1 MTTTNAT
8 RPRLPMRLLL
18 GTLQTIERVGNKLPH
33 PFWLFTIMAGLVIV
47 LSAVLN
53 ALGVSAVS
61 PVDDERI
68 TVRSLLSAEG
78 VQTIVG
84 DAVDNFAT
92 FPPLA
97 IIIVV
102 MLGVSVSEQ
111 SGLLNAM
118 LRGSV
123 TRVPAKWLTFAV
135 ALTGVTGSVASDAA
149 YVVLIPLGALLFKA
163 AGRSPVL
170 GLVVAFGSVSAG
182 YNASLLITPTDA
194 LLAALST
201 QAAGIIDT
209 GYTVTALDN
218 YYFSLVSAVVLA
230 VLITLVTEF
239 VLSRRTD
246 GLSEDGGDAPKAEGD
261 AGQLGAMA
269 LSDTERRGLRNAGLT
284 LLGAVAVVAAAL
296 APPASPLR
304 GEAGTVLESPVIT
317 GVAYLLGI
325 LFLVVGVVYGRTVG
339 TLSTAREIPTAMAAG
354 VRDLAPVVVLFFA
367 ASQFLAYFQWT
378 GIGEII
384 AIRGADVL
392 DSAGVHPI
400 VLFLG
405 MILFATTL
413 NLLITSGSAQWTLI
427 APIFVPMF
435 MLLDVPPE
443 TTQAV
448 YRIADSSTNVISPM
462 SPYFVMALGFL
473 QRYRKDAGIGTLIS
487 LTLPVC
493 LTVLVGWTLLFL
505 GWWALGVPLGP
516 GAPVR

>member
-1 MTTTNAT
+1 
-8 RPRLPMRLLL
+8 MRLLL
-18 GTLQTIERVGNKLPH
+18 GSLQVIERVGNKLPH
-33 PFWLFTIMAGLVIV
+33 PFWLFTIMAGIVIA
-47 LSAVLN
+47 LSALLN
-53 ALGVSAVS
+53 AMGVSAVS
-61 PVDDERI
+61 PVDGERI
-68 TVRSLLSAEG
+68 AVRSLLSPEG

-84 DAVDNFAT
+84 DAIDNFAT

-102 MLGVSVSEQ
+102 MLGVSVAER

-123 TRVPAKWLTFAV
+123 TRVPARWLTFAV
-135 ALTGVTGSVASDAA
+135 ALTGITGSVASDAA

-201 QAAGIIDT
+201 EAASIIDP

-218 YYFSLVSAVVLA
+218 YFFSVVSAVVLA
-230 VLITLVTEF
+230 ALITLVTEF
-239 VLSRRTD
+239 LLSRGSG
-246 GLSEDGGDAPKAEGD
+246 GLAEDGDGDGEGD
-261 AGQLGAMA
+261 REAQELGSMT
-269 LSDTERRGLRNAGLT
+269 LSDAERRGLRDAGLT
-284 LLGAVAVVAAAL
+284 VLAAVAVLAVAL
-296 APPASPLR
+296 VPPASPLR
-304 GEAGTVLESPVIT
+304 GEDGTVLGSPIIT
-317 GVAYLLGI
+317 GVAYVLGV
-325 LFLVVGVVYGRTVG
+325 LFLLAGVVYGRATGTVA
-339 TLSTAREIPTAMAAG
+339 SARDVPEAMTAG

-367 ASQFLAYFQWT
+367 ASQFLAYFRWT
-378 GIGEII
+378 GIGEIV
-384 AIRGADVL
+384 AIRGAALL
-392 DSAGVHPI
+392 DSAGVHPL

-405 MILFATTL
+405 MIVFSSLL

-427 APIFVPMF
+427 APVFVPMF

-473 QRYRKDAGIGTLIS
+473 QRYRRDAGIGTLIS
-487 LTLPVC
+487 LTLPLC

-505 GWWALGVPLGP
+505 GWWALDIPLGP
-516 GAPVR
+516 GVPVR

>member
-1 MTTTNAT
+1 
-8 RPRLPMRLLL
+8 MRLLL
-18 GTLQTIERVGNKLPH
+18 GSLQVIERVGNKLPH
-33 PFWLFTIMAGLVIV
+33 PFWLFTIMAGIVIA
-47 LSAVLN
+47 LSALLN
-53 ALGVSAVS
+53 AMGVSAVS
-61 PVDDERI
+61 PVDGERI
-68 TVRSLLSAEG
+68 AVRSLLSPEG

-84 DAVDNFAT
+84 DAIDNFAT

-102 MLGVSVSEQ
+102 MLGVSVAER

-123 TRVPAKWLTFAV
+123 TRVPARWLTFAV
-135 ALTGVTGSVASDAA
+135 ALTGITGSVASDAA

-201 QAAGIIDT
+201 EAASIIDP

-218 YYFSLVSAVVLA
+218 YFFSVVSAVVLA
-230 VLITLVTEF
+230 ALITLVTEF
-239 VLSRRTD
+239 LLSRGSG
-246 GLSEDGGDAPKAEGD
+246 GLAEDGDGDGDGEGD
-261 AGQLGAMA
+261 REAQELGSMT
-269 LSDTERRGLRNAGLT
+269 LSDAERRGLRDAGLT
-284 LLGAVAVVAAAL
+284 VLAAVAVLAVAL
-296 APPASPLR
+296 VPPASPLR
-304 GEAGTVLESPVIT
+304 GEDGTVLGSPIIT
-317 GVAYLLGI
+317 GVAYVLGV
-325 LFLVVGVVYGRTVG
+325 LFLLAGVVYGRATGTVA
-339 TLSTAREIPTAMAAG
+339 SARDVPEAMTAG

-367 ASQFLAYFQWT
+367 ASQFLAYFRWT
-378 GIGEII
+378 GIGEIV
-384 AIRGADVL
+384 AIRGAALL
-392 DSAGVHPI
+392 DSAGVHPL

-405 MILFATTL
+405 MIVFSSLL

-427 APIFVPMF
+427 APVFVPMF

-473 QRYRKDAGIGTLIS
+473 QRYRRDAGIGTLIS
-487 LTLPVC
+487 LTLPLC

-505 GWWALGVPLGP
+505 GWWALDIPLGP
-516 GAPVR
+516 GVPVR

>member
-1 MTTTNAT
+1 
-8 RPRLPMRLLL
+8 MRLIL
-18 GTLQTIERVGNKLPH
+18 GSLQVVERVGNKLPH
-33 PFWLFTIMAGLVIV
+33 PFWLFTIMAGTVIA
-47 LSAVLN
+47 LSALLN

-61 PVDDERI
+61 PVDGERI
-68 TVRSLLSAEG
+68 AVRSLLSPEG
-78 VQTIVG
+78 VQTVVG
-84 DAVDNFAT
+84 DAIDNFAT

-102 MLGVSVSEQ
+102 MLGVSVAER

-123 TRVPAKWLTFAV
+123 TRVPARWLTFAV
-135 ALTGVTGSVASDAA
+135 ALTGITGSVASDAA

-170 GLVVAFGSVSAG
+170 GLVVAFASVSAG

-201 QAAGIIDT
+201 EAASIIAP

-218 YYFSLVSAVVLA
+218 YFFSVVSAVVLA
-230 VLITLVTEF
+230 ALITLVTEF
-239 VLSRRTD
+239 LLSRRSE
-246 GLSEDGGDAPKAEGD
+246 GLAEDGDGEGD
-261 AGQLGAMA
+261 REAQELGSMTLTDA
-269 LSDTERRGLRNAGLT
+269 ERRGLRNAGLT
-284 LLGAVAVVAAAL
+284 VLAAAAVLAAAL

-304 GEAGTVLESPVIT
+304 GEDGTVLGSPIIT
-317 GVAYLLGI
+317 GVAYVLGV
-325 LFLVVGVVYGRTVG
+325 LFLLAGVVYGRATATVA
-339 TLSTAREIPTAMAAG
+339 SARDVPEAMTGG

-367 ASQFLAYFQWT
+367 ASQFLAYFRWT
-378 GIGEII
+378 GIGEVV
-384 AIRGADVL
+384 AIRGAALL
-392 DSAGVHPI
+392 DSAGVHPL

-405 MILFATTL
+405 MIVFSTVL
-413 NLLITSGSAQWTLI
+413 NLLITSGSAQWALI
-427 APIFVPMF
+427 APVFVPMF

-443 TTQAV
+443 TTQAI

-473 QRYRKDAGIGTLIS
+473 QRYRRDAGIGTLIS
-487 LTLPVC
+487 LTLPLC

-505 GWWALGVPLGP
+505 GWWTLGIPLGP
-516 GAPVR
+516 GVPVR